1 MFKDIAMV
9 GWWEGVICRQHQ
21 GPHLPPIVVVFADYL
36 QDVPSVEGDP
46 RLGRQLSNHRIGGQL
61 KGRKRIKKTFYYYKI
76 KTEILHCPFV
86 IESIPQSI
94 P

>member
-76 KTEILHCPFV
+76 KILHRPFV